1 METVDQATSVCGAL
15 HGQHWPP
22 ANPKTLSVNY
32 STTEDVSGVDYELD
46 VTMSIANYTE
56 YASGVE
62 YELMMKG

>member
-32 STTEDVSGVDYELD
+32 STTEDVSGVVYNLKHIEGD
-46 VTMSIANYTE
+46 VGVYMSLWE
-56 YASGVE
+56 G
-62 YELMMKG
+62 L